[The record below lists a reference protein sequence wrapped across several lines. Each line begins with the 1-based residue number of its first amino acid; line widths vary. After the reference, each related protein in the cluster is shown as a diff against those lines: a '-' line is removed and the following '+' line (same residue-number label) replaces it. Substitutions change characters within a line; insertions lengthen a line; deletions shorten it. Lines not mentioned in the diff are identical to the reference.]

1 MNSILI
7 TTLKKSNTN
16 LVLKNLTNKYFLDK
30 SWSFIKKSTTYS
42 DNRVL
47 ILNSSKGNYFMFYWL
62 ILRGFSRQPHPTLS
76 EYKSLHP
83 KPLTT
88 YSPHELLPFQ
98 ILEFPFHKKTN
109 DSFIFYI
116 IFVLVFSYMGFKNDF
131 SLKYSFVVKPD
142 NFNFLI
148 FLNKFYFPTTN
159 Y

>member
-1 MNSILI
+1 MNSLLI
-7 TTLKKSNTN
+7 SSLQRSNT
-16 LVLKNLTNKYFLDK
+16 VFFIKNLTNKYFLNK
-30 SWSFIKKSTTYS
+30 SWAFIRKSTTYS

-47 ILNSSKGNYFMFYWL
+47 TLNSSKGNYFMFYWL
-62 ILRGFSRQPHPTLS
+62 ILRGFSRQPNPTLS

-83 KPLTT
+83 KQLTT
-88 YSPHELLPFQ
+88 YSPHELSPFQ
-98 ILEFPFHKKTN
+98 ILEFPFHKKIN

-116 IFVLVFSYMGFKNDF
+116 IFILVFNYVGFKNDF